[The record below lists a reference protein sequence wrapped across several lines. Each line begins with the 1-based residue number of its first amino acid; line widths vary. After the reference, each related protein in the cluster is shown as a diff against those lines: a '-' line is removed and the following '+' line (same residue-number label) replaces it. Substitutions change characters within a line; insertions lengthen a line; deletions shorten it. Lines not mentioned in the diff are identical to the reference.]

1 MLDALETLG
10 LLAELGT
17 MGKVAT
23 RLRVTQSAVSKRVA
37 ALEHALG
44 GRLIEREGRRVRLT
58 PKALEL
64 VGRAQPLLAELR
76 GALAGEQHLS
86 HGRIVLGVS
95 ESILTS
101 WGPLALAE
109 AQRAHPDVE
118 LSLHTHRSPVALDGV
133 ASGELHLALV
143 AGHSERGVGLLAEH
157 VLDEEMVLLGLRS
170 GATPRTTLR
179 TRGEPLSVLS
189 IERSSGTHRA
199 LEPQLR
205 ALRAKGIDLSVDREL
220 QSYAAIVQL
229 ARAGLGPALV
239 PLPLARAL
247 GAGRA
252 ELTRLPSPGLHRPV
266 VLVARK
272 TTWARALIAR
282 FAGTLRQAAQL
293 AAKKGTPRVSG

>member
-17 MGKVAT
+17 MGRVAT
-23 RLRVTQSAVSKRVA
+23 RQRVTQSAVSKRIA
-37 ALEHALG
+37 TLEHALG
-44 GRLIEREGRRVRLT
+44 ARLIEREGRRVRLT

-64 VGRAQPLLAELR
+64 VGRAEPLLVELR
-76 GALAGEQHLS
+76 AALAGEPHLAR
-86 HGRIVLGVS
+86 GRIVLGVS

-101 WGPLALAE
+101 WGPRALAHARRE
-109 AQRAHPDVE
+109 HPEVE
-118 LSLHTHRSPVALDGV
+118 LVLHAHRSPVAIDGV
-133 ASGELHLALV
+133 GSGELHLALV
-143 AGHSERGVGLLAEH
+143 AGHGERGAGLFAEH
-157 VLDEEMVLLGLRS
+157 VLDEEMVVLGLPRGS
-170 GATPRTTLR
+170 SLRARGTPV
-179 TRGEPLSVLS
+179 SVLS

-205 ALRAKGIDLSVDREL
+205 ALRAQGVELSIDREL

-239 PLPLARAL
+239 PRPLALAL

-252 ELTRLPSPGLHRPV
+252 EVARVPSPGLHRPV

-272 TTWARALIAR
+272 TTWARALVAK
-282 FAGTLRQAAQL
+282 FAGTLQRAARR
-293 AAKKGTPRVSG
+293 AVVHGAPRVSG

>member
-37 ALEHALG
+37 ALEQALG
-44 GRLIEREGRRVRLT
+44 ARLIEREGRKVRLT
-58 PKALEL
+58 AKALEL

-76 GALAGEQHLS
+76 SALAGEQHLAR
-86 HGRIVLGVS
+86 GRIVLGVS

-101 WGPLALAE
+101 WGPLALAR
-109 AQRAHPDVE
+109 AQCAHPDVS

-143 AGHSERGVGLLAEH
+143 AGQSERGVGLFAEH
-157 VLDEEMVLLGLRS
+157 VLDEELVLLGLPPGS
-170 GATPRTTLR
+170 LR
-179 TRGEPLSVLS
+179 KRAKPISVLS

-205 ALRAKGIDLSVDREL
+205 VLRARGLDLAIDREL

-247 GAGRA
+247 GTGPA
-252 ELTRLPSPGLHRPV
+252 ELVRLPKPGLFRPV

-272 TTWARALIAR
+272 STWARPLVAR
-282 FAGTLRQAAQL
+282 FAAALRESAQRS
-293 AAKKGTPRVSG
+293 ASVAHR

>member
-76 GALAGEQHLS
+76 FALAGEQHLS

-101 WGPLALAE
+101 WGPAALAE

-143 AGHSERGVGLLAEH
+143 AGHSERGVGLFAEH
-157 VLDEEMVLLGLRS
+157 VLDEEMVLLGLPPGVS
-170 GATPRTTLR
+170 LR
-179 TRGEPLSVLS
+179 ARGKSPSLLS

-199 LEPQLR
+199 LDPQLR
-205 ALRAKGIDLSVDREL
+205 ALRAKGIHLSIDREL

-247 GAGRA
+247 GAARA
-252 ELTRLPSPGLHRPV
+252 EVTRLPSPGLHRPV

-272 TTWARALIAR
+272 TTWARALVAR
-282 FAGTLRQAAQL
+282 FASTLRQAAVISVKNG
-293 AAKKGTPRVSG
+293 ARVSG

>member
-37 ALEHALG
+37 TLEHALG

-58 PKALEL
+58 PKALAL
-64 VGRAQPLLAELR
+64 VGRAEPLLAELR
-76 GALAGEQHLS
+76 AALAGEQHLAR
-86 HGRIVLGVS
+86 GRIVLGVS

-109 AQRAHPDVE
+109 ARRCHPDIE
-118 LSLHTHRSPVALDGV
+118 LALHTHRSPVALDGV

-143 AGHSERGVGLLAEH
+143 AGQSERGAGLFAEH
-157 VLDEEMVLLGLRS
+157 VLDEEMVLLGVAH
-170 GATPRTTLR
+170 GTLR
-179 TRGEPLSVLS
+179 KRDEPVSVLS
-189 IERSSGTHRA
+189 IERGSGTHRA

-205 ALRAKGIDLSVDREL
+205 ALRVRGVDLSIDREL

-247 GAGRA
+247 GAARA
-252 ELTRLPSPGLHRPV
+252 EVVRLPSPGLHRPV

-272 TTWARALIAR
+272 TTWARALVAR
-282 FAGTLRQAAQL
+282 FASTLQQAARR
-293 AAKKGTPRVSG
+293 AVKGVPRVSG